1 MKKVIIIGAGAQATV
16 IAGVLAGAEEVSQVL
31 VTDID
36 IDRARELSEVN
47 GSPKLTAE
55 KIDAADIDGMAER
68 MKRGGFDL
76 VVNATLPRFV
86 HHVMKASRQA
96 GIDYLDMA
104 SNEIY
109 PEPEIPVEQF
119 YYADEWKSAGLKC
132 LTGAGGDP
140 GLSNI
145 MAKEAALFL
154 DEIEY
159 MSIKDYGI
167 AESDVPVALWS
178 METYLEDCSLP
189 ATIWENGKPKKVE
202 PFTGR
207 EEYYFP
213 PPLDVTGVCYFHD
226 HEEAVT
232 IPLYCGTPIKY
243 CDFKLGEPGTEM
255 WKFIIDG
262 LGLMDPEPIDFG
274 NGCKVSPREM
284 LFKKIPS
291 TPPPKKQV
299 ELYEKGKLESRLM
312 LTCDVKGKSGG
323 KEYKIK
329 MWTDSPSGAEACR
342 RIPGTNDV
350 SWMTSIPA
358 SIFSLMMLRDQVDHA
373 GVFPPEVFTRE
384 EADIFFRGIKAWGIT
399 VYKQIEEVI
408 G

>member
-1 MKKVIIIGAGAQATV
+1 
-16 IAGVLAGAEEVSQVL
+16 
-31 VTDID
+31 
-36 IDRARELSEVN
+36 
-47 GSPKLTAE
+47 
-55 KIDAADIDGMAER
+55 
-68 MKRGGFDL
+68 
-76 VVNATLPRFV
+76 
-86 HHVMKASRQA
+86 
-96 GIDYLDMA
+96 
-104 SNEIY
+104 
-109 PEPEIPVEQF
+109 
-119 YYADEWKSAGLKC
+119 
-132 LTGAGGDP
+132 
-140 GLSNI
+140 
-145 MAKEAALFL
+145 
-154 DEIEY
+154 
-159 MSIKDYGI
+159 
-167 AESDVPVALWS
+167 
-178 METYLEDCSLP
+178 
-189 ATIWENGKPKKVE
+189 VE

-243 CDFKLGEPGTEM
+243 CEFKLGEPGTEM
-255 WKFIIDG
+255 WKFIIEG
-262 LGLMDPEPIDFG
+262 LGLMDPEPIVFG
-274 NGCKVSPREM
+274 EGCKVSPRQM
-284 LFKKIPS
+284 LFKKIPE
-291 TPPPKKQV
+291 TAPPKRQI
-299 ELYEKGKLESRLM
+299 ELYQSGRLESRLM
-312 LTCDVKGKSGG
+312 LTCDVKGKRGG

-329 MWTDSPSGAEACR
+329 MWTDSPSGAEACG